1 MNGTRTYTGAGAA
14 YDLRYPDTW
23 TVAEQSGTVAISPEQ
38 GTARVAG
45 FLFEPVANPKV
56 SPEQDLR
63 DAIMPTGSTGTSIMA
78 TGPITPVMV
87 AGEPGFRADV
97 RISGPGTPAARGS
110 ATAASLMYVGSI
122 VITSHKGVNYRIGLF
137 ARDGDTATLM
147 QTEQILASLHF
158 T

>member
-23 TVAEQSGTVAISPEQ
+23 TVAQQSGTVAISPEQ

-45 FLFEPVANPKV
+45 FLFEAVVNPKV

-110 ATAASLMYVGSI
+110 ATAAGPMYVGSI